1 MESKFYNF
9 AVTIAFQRLIVRKIF
24 NEFANPKLIILPTGE
39 GNTGLKYYVLA
50 TYKLSRSASCI
61 LLTVERHFLRVT
73 SCQQVLPELT
83 NCSEVLFAS

>member
-61 LLTVERHFLRVT
+61 LLTVEKHFLRVT
-73 SCQQVLPELT
+73 NCQQVFPQLT